1 MIGEK
6 TIATVLTR
14 LDSSRYKVINNV
26 VLNVRGR
33 ISQIDHVV
41 ISDFGIFVIETKNYK
56 GWIMGGEYAEY
67 WTQVIY
73 KRKEKLY
80 NPVRQNYGHV
90 LALKHLLREFPYIKY
105 LPIVVFSTKADLK
118 VNTRSEVIYSVDL
131 LKVIR
136 KHTEVVLS
144 KTEKEAIHTIIKSAN
159 IKSGYKHSKHIKSIN
174 QSVKERKR
182 LTKKNKCP
190 RCGGDLIVRKGKF
203 GKFKGCSKFPKC
215 RFTTGV

>member
-105 LPIVVFSTKADLK
+105 LPIVVFSTKAELK

-144 KTEKEAIHTIIKSAN
+144 KTEKEAIHTIITSAN

-174 QSVKERKR
+174 QSIKERKR
-182 LTKKNKCP
+182 LTKKKLW
-190 RCGGDLIVRKGKF
+190 RGLDG
-203 GKFKGCSKFPKC
+203 
-215 RFTTGV
+215 T